1 MGAELRARAF
11 AAVVLVVVAAVVIQ
25 TTLFGRVRVITPDLV
40 LLVSILLALTRIRPE
55 VVLGIAF
62 TSGLAIDLLGSSLL
76 GLRAIV
82 FTTAAFI
89 AIRTRERADI
99 GRIATAI
106 WAGLISLV
114 AVLLLVLLATLFGQS
129 SILGEHVAT
138 RLLTVPLANALIA
151 FFVAPALVRLV
162 DQDPAALRYS

>member
-1 MGAELRARAF
+1 MRVRTS
-11 AAVVLVVVAAVVIQ
+11 AAVVIVVLVAVIIQ

-62 TSGLAIDLLGSSLL
+62 CSGLAIDLLGSSLL

-82 FTTAAFI
+82 FTTAAYI

-114 AVLLLVLLATLFGQS
+114 AVLLLVLVATLFGQS

-151 FFVAPALVRLV
+151 FLVAPTLVRVV
-162 DQDPAALRYS
+162 DQDSAALRYS

>member
-1 MGAELRARAF
+1 VAEVRSRTVAF
-11 AAVVLVVVAAVVIQ
+11 VVLIVVAAVVIQ
-25 TTLFGRVRVITPDLV
+25 TTLFGRLRFITPDLL

-55 VVLGIAF
+55 LVLAIAF

-82 FTTAAFI
+82 FTTAAYI
-89 AIRTRERADI
+89 AIRTRDRADI

-114 AVLLLVLLATLFGQS
+114 AVLLLVLIATLFSQS
-129 SILGEHVAT
+129 AILGEHVAT
-138 RLLTVPLANALIA
+138 RLITVPLANALLA
-151 FFVAPALVRLV
+151 FLIAPALVRIV
-162 DQDPAALRYS
+162 DHDPAALRYS

>member
-1 MGAELRARAF
+1 MRARAF

>member
-1 MGAELRARAF
+1 MRARTF
-11 AAVVLVVVAAVVIQ
+11 AVVFFVVLVAVVIQ

-62 TSGLAIDLLGSSLL
+62 TSGLTIDLLGSSLL

-82 FTTAAFI
+82 FTTAAYI

-114 AVLLLVLLATLFGQS
+114 AVLLLVVVATLFGQS

-138 RLLTVPLANALIA
+138 RLLTVPLANALLA
-151 FFVAPALVRLV
+151 FIVAPTLVRVV